1 MFVGPRFAG
10 MDSPVVR
17 EQRGPGGLDVIATV
31 ERAAVLLDPLRL
43 RLLEE
48 LREPDS
54 AAGLARRLRLPRQK
68 VNYHVRALEKQ
79 RLVEL
84 VGRRRRGNCTA
95 RILRATA
102 QAYVIGPGVLGALG
116 ADPATVRDR
125 FSAAYLVAVAARVAQ
140 DVGELGARADK
151 AGRRLSTLTVETE
164 VRFASAEAR
173 AGFAEE
179 LARAVARLTAKYH
192 DAKAPGGRAF
202 RFVVAGYPATP
213 PKE

>member
-1 MFVGPRFAG
+1 LGGVTSSAAEQARAG
-10 MDSPVVR
+10 R
-17 EQRGPGGLDVIATV
+17 LDVIASA

-43 RLLEE
+43 RLLEG

-68 VNYHVRALEKQ
+68 VNYHVRELERQ

-102 QAYVIGPGVLGALG
+102 RAYVISPAALG
-116 ADPATVRDR
+116 GVAADPAGVKDR
-125 FSAAYLVAVAARVAQ
+125 FSAAYLLAVAARALRE
-140 DVGELGARADK
+140 VGELDERAQK
-151 AGRRLSTLTVETE
+151 AGRRLATLTLETE

-173 AGFAEE
+173 AGFADE
-179 LARAVARLTAKYH
+179 LAGALARLVDHYH
-192 DAKAPGGRAF
+192 DAQAPGGRAF
-202 RFVVAGYPATP
+202 RFVIGGHPALKP
-213 PKE
+213 QE

>member
-1 MFVGPRFAG
+1 

-31 ERAAVLLDPLRL
+31 ERAAVLLDPHRL
-43 RLLEE
+43 RLLGE

-68 VNYHVRALEKQ
+68 VNYHVRELEKQ

-102 QAYVIGPGVLGALG
+102 QAYVIGPAVLGALG

-151 AGRRLSTLTVETE
+151 AGRRLSTLTVEAE

-179 LARAVARLTAKYH
+179 LARAVARLTDKYH

>member
-1 MFVGPRFAG
+1 MTEPHPPAHP
-10 MDSPVVR
+10 DSATR
-17 EQRGPGGLDVIATV
+17 ASLDVIASA
-31 ERAAVLLDPLRL
+31 ERAAALLDPLRR
-43 RLLEE
+43 RLLLE

-68 VNYHVRALEKQ
+68 VNYHVRELEKQ

-102 QAYVIGPGVLGALG
+102 QAYVIGPSALGGLG

-125 FSAAYLVAVAARVAQ
+125 FSAAYLVAVAASAVQ
-140 DVGELGARADK
+140 DVGELGARAEK
-151 AGRRLSTLTVETE
+151 AGRRLATLTLEAE
-164 VRFASAEAR
+164 VRFASADAR

-179 LARAVARLTAKYH
+179 LARAVARLTGKYH

-202 RFVVAGYPATP
+202 RFVVAGYPATSR
-213 PKE
+213 KE